1 VLNHTGVLFPVTFLN
16 DQFHEVGVFVEVSVK
31 PTSNGAVPLVTLAL
45 KLEIGAMVKAVT
57 LMKVTCVEMLYPA
70 LLDAFNSME

>member
-1 VLNHTGVLFPVTFLN
+1 VN

-31 PTSNGAVPLVTLAL
+31 DTAKGALPRVTLAE
-45 KLEIGAMVKAVT
+45 KLATGIIGATVT

-70 LLDAFNSME
+70 LLLAFNSME